1 MQIKRTKDR
10 VSKHVRGAVRTRLVF
25 TARRGTG
32 NIAAVGTTLRG
43 CQALARLK
51 LYENKAQTKP

>member
-1 MQIKRTKDR
+1 MQINRTKDK

-32 NIAAVGTTLRG
+32 NIAAAEKALIG
-43 CQALARLK
+43 CQVLTRRE